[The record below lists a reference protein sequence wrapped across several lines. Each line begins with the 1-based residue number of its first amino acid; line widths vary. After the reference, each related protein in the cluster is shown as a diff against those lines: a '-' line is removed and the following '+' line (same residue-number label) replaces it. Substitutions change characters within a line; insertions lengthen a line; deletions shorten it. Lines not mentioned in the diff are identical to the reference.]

1 MELDE
6 IKTFLRVDGTDEDVL
21 IASLQLAAEIFITN
35 TGVIKDY
42 ANDLYGLAVKLLTL
56 HWYDNREVVGKA
68 DKLAFSLETIIFSI
82 KYNQPAPEVV
92 VV

>member
-6 IKTFLRVDGTDEDVL
+6 VKTFLRVDGTEEDVL
-21 IASLQLAAEIFITN
+21 IANLQLAAEIFVTN
-35 TGVIKDY
+35 AGVIKDY
-42 ANDLYGLAVKLLTL
+42 TNELYGLVIKLLTL

>member
-6 IKTFLRVDGTDEDVL
+6 LKIFIRADGTDEDLL
-21 IASLQLAAEIFITN
+21 IGSLQIAAEIFITN

-42 ANDLYGLAVKLLTL
+42 ANELYRLAVKLLVL
-56 HWYDNREVVGKA
+56 HWYENREVVGKA

-82 KYNQPAPEVV
+82 KYNQPAPVEVV
-92 VV
+92 